1 MRLVDQHSEGDLD
14 VLSVAGEIDMHFAPG
29 LRALLQAEAKK
40 KCPVLLLDMSG
51 VEFIDSVGI
60 AAILEYLRVA
70 SNSGTR
76 FCIGGLSPT
85 LRTIFEVVGLG
96 NVMPIYI
103 DAAKA
108 RDAVMTNSL
117 PPVPKRLFAA
127 AA

>member
-1 MRLVDQHSEGDLD
+1 MRLVDQYSEGDLD

-29 LRALLQAEAKK
+29 LRALLLAEAKK

-60 AAILEYLRVA
+60 AAILEYLRDA
-70 SNSGTR
+70 SESGTR
-76 FCIGGLSPT
+76 FCIGGLSPA
-85 LRTIFEVVGLG
+85 LRTILEVVWLG
-96 NVMPIYI
+96 DVMPIYI
-103 DAAKA
+103 DAATAKN
-108 RDAVMTNSL
+108 AVMTNSL